1 MRLDKFLANAGVG
14 SRKDVKALL
23 KKRYVTVN
31 GEIIKDGTMHVDE
44 NTDNIKVNETA
55 IHYQKYVYIM
65 MHKPPGVISATEDR
79 REKTVIDLLPS
90 DIKRFRPF
98 PVGRLDK
105 DTEGLLLITN
115 NGELAHQ
122 LLSPKKQVDKTY
134 YAKVK
139 GVVTEEDC
147 NYFARGVR
155 LNDGYITKP
164 ALLRI
169 IQQGDVS
176 EVEIVISEGKFHQ
189 VKRMFLAVGKKVI
202 YLKRTK
208 MGKLSLDSQLNLG
221 EYREL
226 SKDELELLTKS

>member
-1 MRLDKFLANAGVG
+1 MRLDKLLANAGVG
-14 SRKDVKALL
+14 SRKDVKTLL
-23 KKRYVTVN
+23 KKGYVTVN
-31 GEIIKDGTMHVDE
+31 GEIIKNGTMHVDE
-44 NTDNIKVNETA
+44 NADVIKVNETA
-55 IHYQKYVYIM
+55 IHYQKYVYMM
-65 MHKPPGVISATEDR
+65 MHKPPGVISATEDK

-139 GVVTEEDC
+139 GLVTEEDC

-189 VKRMFLAVGKKVI
+189 VKRMFLAIDKKVI

-226 SKDELELLTKS
+226 SEDELELLTKS

>member
-1 MRLDKFLANAGVG
+1 MRLDKLLANAGVG
-14 SRKDVKALL
+14 SRKNVKTLL
-23 KKRYVTVN
+23 KKGYVTVN
-31 GEIIKDGTMHVDE
+31 GAIIKNGTMHVDE
-44 NTDNIKVNETA
+44 NSDVIKVNETA
-55 IHYQKYVYIM
+55 IHYQKYVYMM
-65 MHKPPGVISATEDR
+65 MHKPPGVISATEDK

-189 VKRMFLAVGKKVI
+189 VKRMFLAIDKKVI

-226 SKDELELLTKS
+226 SEDELELLTKS

>member
-1 MRLDKFLANAGVG
+1 MRLDKLLANAGLG

-23 KKRYVTVN
+23 KKGCVTVN
-31 GEIIKDGTMHVDE
+31 GEIIKNGTMHVDE
-44 NTDNIKVNETA
+44 NADIIKVNETA

-65 MHKPPGVISATEDR
+65 MHKPPGVISATEDK

-139 GVVTEEDC
+139 GLVTEEDC

-189 VKRMFLAVGKKVI
+189 VKRMFLAVDKKVI